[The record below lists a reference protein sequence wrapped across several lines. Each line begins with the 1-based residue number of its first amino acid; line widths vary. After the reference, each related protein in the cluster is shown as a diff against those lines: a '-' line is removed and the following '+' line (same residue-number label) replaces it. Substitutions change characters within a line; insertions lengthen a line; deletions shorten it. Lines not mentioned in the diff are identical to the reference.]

1 MCTLIWVHVF
11 VCICYIVNA
20 YVIVKIVDVDVYVI
34 VNFCMSHVSHSLSL
48 FRILTIR
55 DKHSQWGA
63 DLPSRE
69 ILYFVGHLFLDI

>member
-1 MCTLIWVHVF
+1 MKVNHTRYKIINTIDSFSLI
-11 VCICYIVNA
+11 IL
-20 YVIVKIVDVDVYVI
+20 
-34 VNFCMSHVSHSLSL
+34 SHVSHSLSL

>member
-34 VNFCMSHVSHSLSL
+34 VNFCMSHVSHSMSSFCTDLYIHDKGFHVRPFLS
-48 FRILTIR
+48 
-55 DKHSQWGA
+55 Q
-63 DLPSRE
+63 P
-69 ILYFVGHLFLDI
+69 